1 MPTQVNTQHIAKNT
15 LLLYG
20 RMLLIMAVSLYT
32 SRVVLNTLGVE
43 DYGIYNV
50 VGGIVSMFAFLNGA
64 MVPSALR
71 YLTLGMGKESK
82 AKDIG
87 NQKLRMDL
95 TDRSLISQLEPT
107 GSN

>member
-1 MPTQVNTQHIAKNT
+1 MPTQVNNQRIAKNT

-50 VGGIVSMFAFLNGA
+50 VGGIVTMFAFLNGA
-64 MVPSALR
+64 ME
-71 YLTLGMGKESK
+71 KF
-82 AKDIG
+82 I
-87 NQKLRMDL
+87 
-95 TDRSLISQLEPT
+95 
-107 GSN
+107 